1 MIHLVTSTTGL
12 HDAIDWLA
20 DDDLAV
26 LAGSALNALHAVHQ
40 IPCRAVIF
48 EDDKALFSHTNI
60 DAISADQWIDLLESS
75 PCRTW
80 S

>member
-1 MIHLVTSTTGL
+1 MIHLVTSITGL

>member
-26 LAGSALNALHAVHQ
+26 LTGSALNALHAVHQ

-48 EDDKALFSHTNI
+48 EDDKALFSNTNI
-60 DAISADQWIDLLESS
+60 DVISADQWIDLLESS

>member
-1 MIHLVTSTTGL
+1 MIHLVTSITGL

-40 IPCRAVIF
+40 IPCHAVIF

>member
-20 DDDLAV
+20 DDDIAV
-26 LAGSALNALHAVHQ
+26 LAGSALNALHEVHQ
-40 IPCRAVIF
+40 ISCRAVIF
-48 EDDKALFSHTNI
+48 EEDKALFSNMTI
-60 DAISADQWIDLLESS
+60 EAISADQWIDLLEAS